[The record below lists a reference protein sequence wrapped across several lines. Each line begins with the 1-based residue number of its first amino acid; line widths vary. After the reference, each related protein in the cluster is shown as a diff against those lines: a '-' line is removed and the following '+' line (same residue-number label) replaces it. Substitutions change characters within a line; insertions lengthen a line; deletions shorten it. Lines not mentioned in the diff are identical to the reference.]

1 MAQKHS
7 KELHVDI
14 EVAFDVGMG
23 NISDNMSHNILAYAD
38 DSVRGT

>member
-1 MAQKHS
+1 MVQKHS

-23 NISDNMSHNILAYAD
+23 NINENMLRNVLAYAD
-38 DSVRGT
+38 DCVRGT

>member
-7 KELHVDI
+7 KELHVNI
-14 EVAFDVGMG
+14 KVAFDVGMG
-23 NISDNMSHNILAYAD
+23 NINENMLRNVLAYAD